1 MFKFRR
7 LICVVIASLLF
18 GSAAAIGCVPKQDP
32 NSGGGLNA
40 NSNDIENSINN
51 KYHKYGEYKD
61 MVISLKISDKTE
73 KLDIN
78 TLSKWINVKGSEKKY
93 TYTIN
98 NEAVSDYAVKLGEK
112 YSNFVEMMNFHTT
125 GGEDI
130 QLQNISTGWIM
141 DTDYAGQTLT
151 RILEGKKSV
160 SIDLTDNSEESN
172 KWWIRRAGKYDYEK
186 IRGTTYAEVSIDR
199 QYLWVYKD
207 NKLLFGSDVITGNPN
222 TGNDTPTGAF
232 VVSEKLRDTFLYGIG
247 YNRKVSYWI
256 AFNYDIGFHDAVWQD
271 KGFGGDVY
279 LENGSL
285 GCVNLPLKI
294 AKQVYD
300 CSYEGMPVYVY

>member
-1 MFKFRR
+1 MFRFRR
-7 LICVVIASLLF
+7 LICVAIASLIF
-18 GSAAAIGCVPKQDP
+18 ASAAAIGCVPNQNP
-32 NSGGGLNA
+32 NSGGDS
-40 NSNDIENSINN
+40 NSKSNHTENSTKD

-78 TLSKWINVKGSEKKY
+78 TLSKWINVNGSEKKY
-93 TYTIN
+93 TYTID

-141 DTDYAGQTLT
+141 DTDYAGQSLT
-151 RILEGKKSV
+151 RILEDKKSV

-207 NKLLFGSDVITGNPN
+207 NKLVFGSDVITGNPN
-222 TGNDTPTGAF
+222 TGNNTPTGAF
-232 VVSEKLRDTFLYGIG
+232 AVSEKLRDTFLYGIG

-271 KGFGGDVY
+271 EGFGGDVY

-285 GCVNLPLKI
+285 GCVNLPLKA